1 MMNRKFFLLELNKKP
16 NDVYDFPVK
25 YYDSGK
31 MLQET
36 IKPLQQGVTKKSGE
50 VIFE

>member
-1 MMNRKFFLLELNKKP
+1 MNRKFFLLELNKKP